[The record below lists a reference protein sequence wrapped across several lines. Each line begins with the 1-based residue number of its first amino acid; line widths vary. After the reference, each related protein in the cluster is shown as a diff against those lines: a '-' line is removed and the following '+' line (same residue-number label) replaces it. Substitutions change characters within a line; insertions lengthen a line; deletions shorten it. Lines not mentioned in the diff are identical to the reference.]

1 MTLGDA
7 IKNLK
12 YDKRLTLWNINQG
25 NLTAE
30 ELKKHLDSL
39 PDLGKNV
46 ELMTMSEERPSSEAH

>member
-25 NLTAE
+25 NLSSE
-30 ELKKHLDSL
+30 ELKKHLETL

-46 ELMTMSEERPSSEAH
+46 EMMTLTDDHPSDAH